1 MSLQALLTLALL
13 LATVAALASQ
23 RLRPDVTAL
32 LATLFLV
39 VSGVLEAGE
48 AFSAF
53 GQPVI
58 VIVASI
64 YIIGAALYE
73 TGVATILAEQLLRF
87 RKGGSLALLTAVMV
101 TAGLL
106 SAILSSL
113 LVTAILLP
121 AVLRLARK
129 ARIAPAQLLLPMT
142 TASSAGNQLTLIAA
156 ISNVAINDYLVSSGH
171 ASLGLFTLTPF
182 GLASLGT
189 AILWFV
195 LVGRHLLP
203 REAAEAAERPSL
215 GEVEEAYDLEEQ
227 LYQVRVR
234 RGSDLIGQRLD
245 ESDLRLKFRLNVVAI
260 QPWRGPLQPVRPDW
274 VLEQDD
280 ILIVEGDRGDVHQAA
295 SLHHLQPKGAIPLD
309 RFETIEEPSMRLAE
323 VMVPYRS
330 NLVGQSVAQS
340 RFRDQH
346 GLNVLAVHREGRP
359 APGALQEIVLA
370 AGDTLLVQGAVEKLR
385 RVGDDFNLTLV
396 TYLGP
401 QRGELITSK
410 AGLTVAIVASM
421 LAAVVFN
428 VLSLAAAALL
438 AAVTLI
444 VTGCISAERAYR
456 SVDAPV
462 LVLIGGML
470 PLAMA
475 LEKTGLAGLIASAIG
490 GFNLGPLASLA
501 LFYALTALLTQVIS
515 NTVTGLLL
523 IPIAISLAAGAG
535 LSPTPF
541 AIALMV
547 ATGAAY
553 VSPLTHGGNLMIRKA
568 GGYAMRDYLLNNGP
582 IFLLQTAAVLG
593 LLALLYLL

>member
-1 MSLQALLTLALL
+1 MSLHALVTLALL

-32 LATLFLV
+32 LVTLFLIL
-39 VSGVLEAGE
+39 SGVLEAGE

-73 TGVATILAEQLLRF
+73 TGVAAVIADQLLRF
-87 RKGGSLALLTAVMV
+87 RKGGHLALLTAVML

-129 ARIAPAQLLLPMT
+129 ARVAPGQLLLPMA
-142 TASSAGNQLTLIAA
+142 TASSVGNQLTLIAA
-156 ISNVAINDYLVSSGH
+156 ISNVVINDFLVSSGH
-171 ASLGLFTLTPF
+171 PPVGLFTLTPY
-182 GLASLGT
+182 GLAALAA
-189 AILWFV
+189 AIMWFV

-203 REAAEAAERPSL
+203 RERPAEAERPSL

-260 QPWRGPLQPVRPDW
+260 QPARGPLQPVRPDW

-280 ILIVEGDRGDVHQAA
+280 LLIVEGDRGDVHQAA

-309 RFETIEEPSMRLAE
+309 RFEGIEEPSMRLAE
-323 VMVPYRS
+323 VMVPFRS
-330 NLVGQSVAQS
+330 NLVGKSVAQS

-359 APGALQEIVLA
+359 VRERLQEIVLA
-370 AGDTLLVQGAVEKLR
+370 AGDTLLVQGALEKLR

-401 QRGELITSK
+401 QRGDLITSK
-410 AGLTVAIVASM
+410 ARLTVAIVAGM
-421 LAAVVFN
+421 LGAVVFN
-428 VLSLAAAALL
+428 VLSLATAALL
-438 AAVTLI
+438 AAVILI
-444 VTGCISAERAYR
+444 LTGCIAPERAYR

-475 LEKTGLAGLIASAIG
+475 LEKTGLAGLIASSIG
-490 GFNLGPLASLA
+490 GLTLGPLAMLA

-523 IPIAISLAAGAG
+523 IPIAISLAAGEG
-535 LSPTPF
+535 LSPVPF

-547 ATGAAY
+547 ATGASY
-553 VSPLTHGGNLMIRKA
+553 ILPLTNGGNLMIRESGRYGMKD
-568 GGYAMRDYLLNNGP
+568 YALNNGP

-593 LLALLYLL
+593 LLALFYFS